1 MDERLK
7 LTQRVKELQLSFE
20 ERDNALRQLGRKYQL
35 ETKML
40 KVQLQQEQT
49 KSRDL
54 QKKLDAANM
63 EVTRQSL
70 LNNAR
75 NGLAHFR
82 NHRETQSAA
91 TDISYRIQG
100 TPNHMYRR
108 DRSCSES
115 HYSRSP
121 LCEAPLYEEEK
132 VEEDV
137 YLEQKV
143 REFEKQKMLHLEK
156 VAMLSV
162 GDETLDAEQEL
173 VVRFE
178 ALNRKDI
185 NEKES
190 ILDSVCDNVIHDNSE
205 VPHTEKEEPS
215 KKHTIDPKS
224 KTKLLAALKAIDSN
238 ESFDS

>member
-1 MDERLK
+1 M
-7 LTQRVKELQLSFE
+7 SFE
-20 ERDNALRQLGRKYQL
+20 ERDNDLRHLGRKYQL

-40 KVQLQQEQT
+40 KVQLQQEQA

-75 NGLAHFR
+75 NGLTRFR
-82 NHRETQSAA
+82 NHRETHSAA
-91 TDISYRIQG
+91 TDISYRMQG
-100 TPNHMYRR
+100 TPHQMFRR

-115 HYSRSP
+115 HYSKSP
-121 LCEAPLYEEEK
+121 ICDATLYEEEQ
-132 VEEDV
+132 EDV
-137 YLEQKV
+137 YLERKV
-143 REFEKQKMLHLEK
+143 REFEEQKILHLEK
-156 VAMLSV
+156 VAQLSV
-162 GDETLDAEQEL
+162 ADETLLEAEKEL

-185 NEKES
+185 TEKES
-190 ILDSVCDNVIHDNSE
+190 ILDAVCDDVIQNN
-205 VPHTEKEEPS
+205 TEESLHVKDEPS
-215 KKHTIDPKS
+215 KRQTIDPNS
-224 KTKLLAALKAIDSN
+224 KTRLLAALKAIDSN